1 MMTFAQ
7 LIAVRP
13 DEFADVAGIIRR
25 FAETVADRADELS
38 TALTLLRRGWSGMA
52 ATTAF
57 DRIAAVRVTLDDAY
71 PGLVAFDQAVSE
83 FAASLTDARRAA
95 VAAAT
100 PRPGS
105 AVIVDAAGIASID
118 PQCAH
123 PDPAD

>member
-83 FAASLTDARRAA
+83 FAASLTDARLAA

-100 PRPGS
+100 TETRFGRHRRRGWHRFDRSTVRPSGS
-105 AVIVDAAGIASID
+105 S
-118 PQCAH
+118 
-123 PDPAD
+123 